1 MMNDAAKEYNG
12 KNTCTNKVC
21 NSFWFGGSWNL
32 VILNFRARMGGGG
45 GGGGGGWGGGER
57 GKKKKYFLGDCPI
70 MEVFLSER
78 LPYWLS
84 IQIGNARLQIFS
96 NAMMRQL
103 LLHSISISYL
113 ASKIF
118 HFFLQQIKESTQLLI

>member
-1 MMNDAAKEYNG
+1 MVG
-12 KNTCTNKVC
+12 RQRKV
-21 NSFWFGGSWNL
+21 L
-32 VILNFRARMGGGG
+32 ILDELKQSLSAFRHLKFSIKIDN
-45 GGGGGGWGGGER
+45 ER
-57 GKKKKYFLGDCPI
+57 RKTKKYFLGDCPI

-103 LLHSISISYL
+103 LLLQSQLVIWLPKYFISFY
-113 ASKIF
+113 SK
-118 HFFLQQIKESTQLLI
+118 

>member
-1 MMNDAAKEYNG
+1 MVG
-12 KNTCTNKVC
+12 RWRKV
-21 NSFWFGGSWNL
+21 L
-32 VILNFRARMGGGG
+32 ILDELKQSLSAFRHLKFSIKIDN
-45 GGGGGGWGGGER
+45 ER
-57 GKKKKYFLGDCPI
+57 RKTKKYFLGDCPI
-70 MEVFLSER
+70 VEVFLSER